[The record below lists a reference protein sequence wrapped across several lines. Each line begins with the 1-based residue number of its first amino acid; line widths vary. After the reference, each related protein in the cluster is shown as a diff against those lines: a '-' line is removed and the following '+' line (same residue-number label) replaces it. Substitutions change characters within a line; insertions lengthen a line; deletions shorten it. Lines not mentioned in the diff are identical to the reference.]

1 VDSSFPH
8 KFSADF
14 EGGEKDRF
22 NNNMAGLALNFIPQ
36 KRKNPSFVKIL
47 ASAYNGDESETFDIL
62 SYFKVS
68 KLELDLK
75 GGKPKEMASSAMAYN
90 TTMHGIASK
99 TSS

>member
-36 KRKNPSFVKIL
+36 KEKIHL
-47 ASAYNGDESETFDIL
+47 LSRFWHLLIMETNL
-62 SYFKVS
+62 N
-68 KLELDLK
+68 L
-75 GGKPKEMASSAMAYN
+75 
-90 TTMHGIASK
+90 
-99 TSS
+99 